1 VQQQQQQAVKS
12 TVTSLASMSLGRNT
26 VLGTGAPPTN
36 GTAVAVAA
44 TSGTPAVQQTTSYS
58 PTPIQRPPGGKGK
71 GGMPNEASV
80 NDDVAAPSAALD
92 VTGSKDKSDVE
103 D

>member
-1 VQQQQQQAVKS
+1 MPRFKIILS
-12 TVTSLASMSLGRNT
+12 
-26 VLGTGAPPTN
+26 
-36 GTAVAVAA
+36 
-44 TSGTPAVQQTTSYS
+44 QQTFYS
-58 PTPIQRPPGGKGK
+58 KEALTNSLDFDFLGK

-92 VTGSKDKSDVE
+92 VTGSKDKSDGE